1 MSLQWVTE
9 IPLLHSHLSTG
20 ERLSLY
26 SYSINETILSDFYY
40 LPAEQGEGVIIIVN
54 QCCFACVFRTGE
66 VKMRRLC

>member
-26 SYSINETILSDFYY
+26 SKSINETILSDFYY
-40 LPAEQGEGVIIIVN
+40 LPAEQGEGGDNNSEPNAVLPMS
-54 QCCFACVFRTGE
+54 FGLM
-66 VKMRRLC
+66 K